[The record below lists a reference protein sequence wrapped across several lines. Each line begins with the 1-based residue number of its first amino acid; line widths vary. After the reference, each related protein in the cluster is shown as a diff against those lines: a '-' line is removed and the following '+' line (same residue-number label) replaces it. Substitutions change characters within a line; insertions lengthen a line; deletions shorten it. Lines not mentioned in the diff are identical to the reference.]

1 MFGLCG
7 PTYGG
12 SCGCVMGMRPL
23 WPESVC
29 VRAGSSQCLGCWKG
43 RSYMVTVFSGRCP
56 LSDSVAMGK
65 GTLSLGAKGLCSDL
79 GLMGCRLCGTLVPP
93 RTEVVDAAEFYAEL
107 CGNLQPFLECA
118 ARCGMPRALYV
129 ALKVAR
135 AATGVAVRQG
145 RPGGRGLWVGWGC
158 GPGRKRAL

>member
-1 MFGLCG
+1 
-7 PTYGG
+7 
-12 SCGCVMGMRPL
+12 MR
-23 WPESVC
+23 
-29 VRAGSSQCLGCWKG
+29 
-43 RSYMVTVFSGRCP
+43 
-56 LSDSVAMGK
+56 
-65 GTLSLGAKGLCSDL
+65 SDL

-135 AATGVAVRQG
+135 AATEWPFVKAGLADAACG
-145 RPGGRGLWVGWGC
+145 SGGDADPDGNEHCSDKHIQVEYL
-158 GPGRKRAL
+158 